1 MTTVE
6 FAEHKIGVAVANF
19 THAGLTCYISMIYDE
34 SGRVLERSADSAFDL
49 AFLDANLRRVLRLG
63 GLS

>member
-19 THAGLTCYISMIYDE
+19 THAGLTCYVSMIYDE
-34 SGRVLERSADSAFDL
+34 SGRVLERSADSDELIA
-49 AFLDANLRRVLRLG
+49 RG
-63 GLS
+63 